1 MSSDRSFTARVGVL
15 CLAILLTPHGAHGAG
30 EYETISGSVEF
41 AESRLPAPEMRVTL
55 FDLETLRPVTT
66 LTDEGGRFELPVAG
80 ASSAGADFAS
90 PATDLASLPTQNF
103 PNPFNPSTTIPF
115 ELRQPAHVS
124 LEVFDILG
132 QRVRALSDEIHSS
145 GRHEIVWNGT
155 DDSGRAVASGI
166 YIYRLVVDG
175 VPLAVRR
182 MILIDG
188 PPDSSPAHPAPAPI
202 QERETTYGL
211 TIAAAGIR
219 MLVAEDLS
227 LNDIASQSFT
237 VTQALS
243 LRKSSKVTGVAA
255 GSGILGDVT
264 GDGRVTITDALVV
277 ATYGIDNTVAP
288 PEGGDMALGDVNADG
303 RVDISDALIIA
314 SYSVDPTNP
323 NLPGGI
329 AEGVEPELSTYAVSG
344 FVRNRAGE
352 ALQSAQVW
360 LGPLTTVT
368 DADGFYQLV
377 LTSPVEA
384 ETIIVELG
392 EYNQHAALLSLAGE
406 DLSYSIELT
415 PDALPTA
422 VAEADA
428 DIIFTGESVTLR
440 GGASSDPSGRGL
452 SYQWSSVPTNPVG
465 VDFPVNDSGEAFAV
479 TVVLAESGEYNFKL
493 VVDNGL
499 ASSEPDTVTV
509 VANRSP
515 VAVISTPAD
524 GETFEVGQTILL
536 QGEGEDP
543 DAGFVA
549 PDRLSWFLGDGS
561 VGTGSIQQLSDLQ
574 VGTHEISL
582 AVIDVYGATDT
593 VVISIEVVEAP
604 PELTVIAISGDS
616 QTVTINQP
624 SAAFVVAIVDELQA
638 GASGRQIGLNIVSGQ
653 GVLSDNTRITDAQ
666 GELATTIT
674 PTAMDDIVVE
684 ATSSSAAGVV
694 QFSFAVAAAF
704 ADAALETAI
713 RDVLAK
719 PEGDIVAADIA
730 MLIDLDASQL
740 GVISLQGAELLTSLQ
755 SLNAGLNALVD
766 LSPLAELS
774 SLAELWLGSN
784 LIVDLQPLANLP
796 TLSTLVLQDN
806 GIDDVSALSG
816 ITTLQTLILWGNEIA
831 DISPL
836 AGLTGLLDLELNG
849 NQITDI
855 SSLTALTDLQAL
867 DLSDN
872 QVGDLSAIAGMSQ
885 LSELDLSEN
894 AVTSVG
900 DLAGLSAL
908 TELNLSDN
916 TVVIISALAGLDN
929 LVDLDLS
936 DNEISDVSA
945 VSGMGSLVSLNLK
958 RNKIADIEALVD
970 NLDLGSGD
978 DVDLRNN
985 PLNQDAINIH
995 IPALE
1000 ARGVTV
1006 RQ

>member
-1 MSSDRSFTARVGVL
+1 M
-15 CLAILLTPHGAHGAG
+15 
-30 EYETISGSVEF
+30 
-41 AESRLPAPEMRVTL
+41 
-55 FDLETLRPVTT
+55 LRC
-66 LTDEGGRFELPVAG
+66 
-80 ASSAGADFAS
+80 
-90 PATDLASLPTQNF
+90 
-103 PNPFNPSTTIPF
+103 
-115 ELRQPAHVS
+115 
-124 LEVFDILG
+124 
-132 QRVRALSDEIHSS
+132 
-145 GRHEIVWNGT
+145 
-155 DDSGRAVASGI
+155 
-166 YIYRLVVDG
+166 
-175 VPLAVRR
+175 
-182 MILIDG
+182 
-188 PPDSSPAHPAPAPI
+188 
-202 QERETTYGL
+202 
-211 TIAAAGIR
+211 
-219 MLVAEDLS
+219 
-227 LNDIASQSFT
+227 
-237 VTQALS
+237 
-243 LRKSSKVTGVAA
+243 
-255 GSGILGDVT
+255 
-264 GDGRVTITDALVV
+264 
-277 ATYGIDNTVAP
+277 
-288 PEGGDMALGDVNADG
+288 
-303 RVDISDALIIA
+303 
-314 SYSVDPTNP
+314 
-323 NLPGGI
+323 
-329 AEGVEPELSTYAVSG
+329 
-344 FVRNRAGE
+344 
-352 ALQSAQVW
+352 
-360 LGPLTTVT
+360 
-368 DADGFYQLV
+368 
-377 LTSPVEA
+377 
-384 ETIIVELG
+384 
-392 EYNQHAALLSLAGE
+392 LSLAGE

-499 ASSEPDTVTV
+499 ASSEPDTVAV

-549 PDRLSWFLGDGS
+549 PDRLTWFLGDGS

-638 GASGRQIGLNIVSGQ
+638 GASGRPIGLNIVSGQ
-653 GVLSDNTRITDAQ
+653 GLLSDNTRITDAQ

-674 PTAMDDIVVE
+674 PTSMDNIVVE

-719 PEGDIVAADIA
+719 PEGDIVAEDIA
-730 MLIDLDASQL
+730 TLDDLDASQL
-740 GVISLQGAELLTSLQ
+740 GAISLDGVELLTSLQ

-766 LSPLAELS
+766 LSPLAELD

-796 TLSTLVLQDN
+796 ALSTLALQDN
-806 GIDDVSALSG
+806 SIDDVSALSG

-836 AGLTGLLDLELNG
+836 AGLTGLLD
-849 NQITDI
+849 
-855 SSLTALTDLQAL
+855 L

-958 RNKIADIEALVD
+958 RNKIVDIEALVD